1 MAKNDLIGGSL
12 WEQYSKKVSE
22 RMNNPRHFGE
32 LTEED
37 AQAMNGRLVVAN
49 EGAES
54 CGDTVRL
61 FWIVGNDD
69 EVIKAAKFKSFGCGT
84 AIAATDMMAEMC
96 IGKTVEQA
104 TKITNLD
111 VERALR
117 DTEDT
122 AAVPPQKMHCSVM
135 AYEVIKQATAIYRN
149 VDVSTLQEKDIVCEC
164 ARVSLQM
171 VEDAIRINDLTT
183 VEEIADYTKAGAFC
197 KSCIEPGGHEKRA
210 YYLVDI
216 LARVRG
222 EMERESNPDGVM
234 SDDFQSLSI
243 VKQIKA
249 IEQSLDQ
256 YVRPALAGDGGGVE
270 LDDVVPGDDGFI
282 HVHIKYQGSCKGC
295 AGSVAGTLSFVQ
307 KSLQGTVS
315 DKIRVVVAKS

>member
-12 WEQYSKKVSE
+12 WEQYSEKVAE

-32 LTEED
+32 LTEDD
-37 AQAMNGRLVVAN
+37 AKKMNGRLIVAN

-84 AIAATDMMAEMC
+84 AIASTDMMAEMC
-96 IGKTVEQA
+96 IGKTVEEA

-111 VERALR
+111 VEKALR
-117 DTEDT
+117 DTEDQ

-149 VDVSTLQEKDIVCEC
+149 VDVATLQEKDIVCEC

-183 VEEIADYTKAGAFC
+183 VEAITYYTKAGAFC
-197 KSCIEPGGHEKRA
+197 KSCIEPGGHEKREL
-210 YYLVDI
+210 YLVDI

-222 EMERESNPDGVM
+222 EMERENNPNGVVN
-234 SDDFQSLSI
+234 DDFLGLSI

-249 IEQSLDQ
+249 IEASLDQ
-256 YVRPALAGDGGGVE
+256 YVRLALAGDGGGIE
-270 LDDVVPGDDGFI
+270 LDDVRTGDDGLVY
-282 HVHIKYQGSCKGC
+282 VHIKYQGSCKGC

-315 DKIRVVVAKS
+315 DKIRVVVD

>member
-12 WEQYSKKVSE
+12 WEQYSEKVAE
-22 RMNNPRHFGE
+22 RMNNPRHFGA
-32 LTEED
+32 LTEDD
-37 AQAMNGRLVVAN
+37 AKKMNGRLIIAN

-61 FWIVGNDD
+61 FWIVGSDD

-84 AIAATDMMAEMC
+84 AIASTDMMAEMC
-96 IGKTVEQA
+96 LGKTVDEA

-111 VERALR
+111 VEKALR
-117 DTEDT
+117 DTEDQ

-149 VDVSTLQEKDIVCEC
+149 VDVATLQEKDIVCEC

-171 VEDAIRINDLTT
+171 VVDAIRINDLTT
-183 VEEIADYTKAGAFC
+183 VEDITDYTKAGAFC
-197 KSCIEPGGHEKRA
+197 KSCIEPGGHEKREL
-210 YYLVDI
+210 YLVDI

-222 EMERESNPDGVM
+222 EIELENNPNGVV
-234 SDDFQSLSI
+234 SDDFLGLSI

-249 IEQSLDQ
+249 IEASLDQ
-256 YVRPALAGDGGGVE
+256 YVRPALAGDGGGIE
-270 LDDVVPGDDGFI
+270 LDDVRPADDGLVY
-282 HVHIKYQGSCKGC
+282 VHIKYQGSCKGC

-315 DKIRVVVAKS
+315 DKIRVVVD